1 MPYLAERA
9 GTFYLRL
16 HVPKTIQPL
25 IGQREIFQTLQTT
38 DRAQAK
44 VLALALS
51 SQLLLNFAK
60 VKSLMKNSKTP
71 EEHAQLMR
79 WINAAAVPEAEKPQ
93 DVATEAREGWSQF
106 QLDKLANGQPY
117 IKQADPGQDFEA
129 AKEALRMAQEASQVA
144 APAQTLAQHPATVRK
159 EVRDAFLDLKGIK
172 PKNIHGALEDY
183 EQELIKRRVASYKH
197 YMAAVNH
204 FVDWITSQHPNIQVH
219 KVGKDHLKDY
229 RAVLQAIRSHKKPY
243 APLHPHNIYKRL
255 GFVENFFRFCQSED
269 WMDDREKSLPTFN
282 LKGPKPDYD
291 DGEDS
296 YERFSEAD
304 LRAIFSPKNYEHIRD
319 LPHRYWPPLIGLFT
333 GLRRTELS
341 DLKLDQISNF
351 NAEKVWTLTVNQHL
365 QKAGITETV
374 SHKSLIDQQADA
386 INIGDFMKA
395 SELHRQPTIHVGKNP
410 ITYRHRAEANERIEI
425 NNSTKLANLIGQLE
439 NAIVVQKLAKRE
451 SASQGTGS
459 ADLKAPKP
467 VSENCS
473 PAATSSGGSGG
484 GISVEGILS
493 NIASLER
500 QLAGLPRSFL
510 PNIAGRR
517 LQLAEQISALKR
529 QLAEAQDKTRASTMP
544 VSQKAP
550 QTSPRPPM
558 LVYKPPSL

>member
-1 MPYLAERA
+1 MPYIAERA
-9 GTFYLRL
+9 GTYYLRL

-60 VKSLMKNSKTP
+60 VKSLMKNNKTP

-79 WINAAAVPEAEKPQ
+79 WINASAVPEAEKSQEPQ
-93 DVATEAREGWSQF
+93 AKAPEEWSQF
-106 QLDKLANGQPY
+106 QLDTLPNGQPY
-117 IKQADPGQDFEA
+117 IRQADPGPDLVA
-129 AKEALRMAQEASQVA
+129 AERALEMAQEAA
-144 APAQTLAQHPATVRK
+144 KLPAVGQPLLQHPANVRK
-159 EVRDAFLDLKGIK
+159 EVHEAFLDLKGIK
-172 PKNIHGALEDY
+172 PKNIHGAVKDY
-183 EQELIKRRVASYKH
+183 EQELIKRRVASYDH

-204 FVDWITSQHPNIQVH
+204 FVKWITDQHPNIQVH
-219 KVGKDHLKDY
+219 KVSKDHLKEY
-229 RAVLQAIRSHKKPY
+229 RGVLQAIRSHKKPY

-304 LRAIFSPKNYEHIRD
+304 LRAIFSPKNYERIRS

-351 NAEKVWTLTVNQHL
+351 NAEKVWTLTVTGRIKNKNSKRQIPL
-365 QKAGITETV
+365 PQA
-374 SHKSLIDQQADA
+374 LIDLGLLEYIEDLKRYFPDAKTLFPYSDNASKAVGDGFATYLDRLKITDSKKVFHSFRKNVSKILLDAGVVDFKYQEHYTGHLSYSLHEKVYSGKEKPIAFYSNLINAHLKYDLDLSPFKYQKGMFDEKLSKEKMLAD
-386 INIGDFMKA
+386 
-395 SELHRQPTIHVGKNP
+395 
-410 ITYRHRAEANERIEI
+410 RAEKFSKA
-425 NNSTKLANLIGQLE
+425 K
-439 NAIVVQKLAKRE
+439 KRE
-451 SASQGTGS
+451 
-459 ADLKAPKP
+459 KA
-467 VSENCS
+467 
-473 PAATSSGGSGG
+473 
-484 GISVEGILS
+484 
-493 NIASLER
+493 
-500 QLAGLPRSFL
+500 
-510 PNIAGRR
+510 
-517 LQLAEQISALKR
+517 
-529 QLAEAQDKTRASTMP
+529 
-544 VSQKAP
+544 
-550 QTSPRPPM
+550 
-558 LVYKPPSL
+558 